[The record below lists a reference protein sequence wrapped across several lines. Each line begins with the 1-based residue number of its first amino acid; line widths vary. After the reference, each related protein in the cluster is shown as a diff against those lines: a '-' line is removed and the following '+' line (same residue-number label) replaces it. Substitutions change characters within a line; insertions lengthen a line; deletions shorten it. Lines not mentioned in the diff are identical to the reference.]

1 MADNPCG
8 LSVGVHDPPQNIV
21 ESVLLRE
28 GDRMED
34 HSVSRRLRELENQVS
49 ELLLHR
55 AAADINALDEERLTL
70 GDRMS
75 DSLANAVGSWRFIGS
90 FIALLVVW
98 MALNVVAAVHHWD
111 PYPFIL
117 LNLVLSCVAALQ
129 APAIMM
135 SQNRLETR
143 DRLRAQNDY
152 EVNVKAELLLEHLTE
167 EIEILKRGLL
177 SLGARVQEDEDE
189 SRQP

>member
-1 MADNPCG
+1 
-8 LSVGVHDPPQNIV
+8 
-21 ESVLLRE
+21 
-28 GDRMED
+28 MED
-34 HSVSRRLRELENQVS
+34 RHVSTRLRHLENQVS

-167 EIEILKRGLL
+167 EIEILKRGLV

-189 SRQP
+189 SQQP